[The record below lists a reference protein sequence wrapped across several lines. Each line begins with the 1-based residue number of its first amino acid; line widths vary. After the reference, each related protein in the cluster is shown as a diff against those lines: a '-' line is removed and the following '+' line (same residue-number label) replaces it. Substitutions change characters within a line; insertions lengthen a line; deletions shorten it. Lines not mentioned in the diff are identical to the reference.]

1 MSRLADLAKHLVTPD
16 AAVATGWPKVRD
28 TCNNLVE
35 CLMQRGAPRFY
46 KTKFATGDAY
56 VGSDRGELQANA
68 TFLTNPVFYTSA
80 DQQAHVIFTSDNY
93 VKIEKVPGGSRTTIK
108 DWKENERPK

>member
-1 MSRLADLAKHLVTPD
+1 
-16 AAVATGWPKVRD
+16 
-28 TCNNLVE
+28 
-35 CLMQRGAPRFY
+35 MQRGAPRFY
-46 KTKFATGDAY
+46 KMKYATGDAY

-93 VKIEKVPGGSRTTIK
+93 VKIETVPGGSRTTLK